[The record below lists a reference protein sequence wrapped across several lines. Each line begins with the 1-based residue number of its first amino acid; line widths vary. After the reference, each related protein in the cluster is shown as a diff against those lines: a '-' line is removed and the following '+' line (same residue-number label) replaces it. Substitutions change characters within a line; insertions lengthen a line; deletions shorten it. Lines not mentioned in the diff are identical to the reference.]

1 MDRPKI
7 GILGTGVVGTAL
19 GTGFVTLGHEVRMG
33 ARSAGHEKARQ
44 WMSTTGG
51 EGSEGTFADAAK
63 FGDLLVMATL
73 GVANPQVVES
83 AGPSNFSGKILI
95 DATNPLDF
103 SAGFPPD
110 LAIKG
115 NDSGGETLQRLLSG
129 AKVVKAFNTLTSSL
143 MFRPDL
149 PGGPPDMLI
158 AGDDAEA
165 KKTVTGILAEFGW
178 PRTIDVGGIKSARW
192 LEAMC
197 IVWVLACGASGNWR
211 QAFKLIGD

>member
-1 MDRPKI
+1 MDRAKI

-19 GTGFVTLGHEVRMG
+19 ATGFATLGHEVRMG
-33 ARSAGHEKARQ
+33 ARSAGHEKALQ
-44 WMSTTGG
+44 WVATSGG
-51 EGSEGTFADAAK
+51 KGSEGTFADAAK
-63 FGDLLVMATL
+63 FGDIIVMATL
-73 GVANPQVVES
+73 GVANPEVVKA
-83 AGPSNFSGKILI
+83 AGPTHFAGKIVI

-103 SAGFPPD
+103 SGGFPPD

-115 NDSGGETLQRLLSG
+115 NDSGGETLQRLLPK
-129 AKVVKAFNTLTSSL
+129 AKVVKAFNIVTSAL
-143 MFRPDL
+143 MFRPEL

-165 KKTVTGILAEFGW
+165 KKAVTKILAEFGW
-178 PRTIDVGGIKSARW
+178 PRTIDVGGIKAARW

-211 QAFKLIGD
+211 QAFRLIGA

>member
-1 MDRPKI
+1 MDRAKI

-19 GTGFVTLGHEVRMG
+19 ATGFATLGHEVRMG
-33 ARSAGHEKARQ
+33 ARSAGHEKALQ
-44 WMSTTGG
+44 WVATSAG

-63 FGDLLVMATL
+63 FGDIIVMATL
-73 GVANPQVVES
+73 GVANPEVVKA
-83 AGPSNFSGKILI
+83 AGPTHFAGKIVI

-103 SAGFPPD
+103 SGGFPLD

-115 NDSGGETLQRLLSG
+115 NDSGGETLQRLLPK
-129 AKVVKAFNTLTSSL
+129 AKVVKAFNIVTSAL
-143 MFRPDL
+143 MFRPEL

-165 KKTVTGILAEFGW
+165 KKAVTKILVEFGW
-178 PRTIDVGGIKSARW
+178 PRTIDVGGIKAARW

-211 QAFKLIGD
+211 QAFRLIGA